1 MIVKEQYMASG
12 LDIAKPFISATI
24 NVLSTMAMIT
34 PTPGKPFVKSD
45 NKAIGDVSAI
55 IGITGVS
62 SGSISVS
69 FTKRC
74 AVSLVKAMLGDD
86 VGDIVQDAKD
96 TVGEICNMVSGQAR
110 AKLAEE
116 GMVFQGSTPTVI
128 LGDKHMVM
136 HTSKS
141 PVICIP
147 FATEHG
153 DFFVE
158 FSFE

>member
-1 MIVKEQYMASG
+1 MVSG
-12 LDIAKPFISATI
+12 VDIAKPFIFATV

-34 PTPGKPFVKSD
+34 PTPGKPFIKTD
-45 NKAIGDVSAI
+45 HKATGDVSAI
-55 IGITGVS
+55 IGITGATN
-62 SGSISVS
+62 GSISVS
-69 FTKRC
+69 FSKRC

-86 VGDIVQDAKD
+86 IGDIVQDTKD
-96 TVGEICNMVSGQAR
+96 TVGEICNMISGQAR
-110 AKLAEE
+110 AKLAEG

-141 PVICIP
+141 PVVCIP
-147 FATEHG
+147 FTTEHG